1 MVTAAEILGPDGR
14 IAARLGNYE
23 FRPQQMQMAD
33 AVTVA
38 LSQGGHLIVEAGT
51 GVGKSFGYLV
61 PAILHATAEPPAD
74 ASTEPPRPRRVVV
87 STHTISLQ
95 EQLINKDLPFLN
107 SIIPR
112 EFSAVLVKGR
122 GNYLSRRRLDS
133 ALARSASLFHE
144 PDEFDQLRQIRDWA
158 KDSHDGSKTDLDF
171 RPLGSV
177 WDEVASDSSNCLGKT
192 CPTFK
197 SCFYYAARRRV
208 QHAQILVVNH
218 ALFFSDLALR
228 RAGASILP
236 DYDAVIFDE
245 AHTLEAVAGDHLG
258 ISASSGQV
266 EYTLN
271 KLYNDR
277 TNKGLLVN
285 QQATHLK
292 TADLQHAVLDCRY
305 AAEEFFGDVY
315 EWRVGQKD
323 RNGRALQSEL
333 FENKLS
339 PALSALARAV
349 RQRVKHVEDE
359 SLKKDFTS
367 AHDRLVA
374 LAGEVQRWVVQELP
388 DAVYWSEAFL
398 TRRGGPR
405 VTLSAAPIDVGPVLR
420 EQLFDQTRS
429 VVMTSATLAVGQSG
443 SFEYFKSRIGLT
455 QGQTVRLGSPFD
467 YQRQVKLIVVK
478 GMPDPNRQR
487 DEYDLRCADMIKRYV
502 QRTDGHAFV
511 LFTSYDMIRRVSR
524 ALASWLSQRNLA
536 LYSQADGLPRTQ
548 LLDRFKENP
557 RGVLMGVDSFWQ
569 GVDVPG
575 DALQNVIIPR
585 LPFSVP
591 DSPLLEARLD
601 AIRAAGGN
609 PFADYQLPEAVIK
622 LRQGFGRLVR
632 SSTDQGIVVLLDPR
646 ISSKPYGRVFL
657 SSLPSCAVVREHVN
671 SEDPPV
677 GAASPDA

>member
-14 IAARLGNYE
+14 IAARLSNYE

-33 AVTVA
+33 AVSAA
-38 LSQGGHLIVEAGT
+38 LDRGGHLIVEAGT

-61 PAILHATAEPPAD
+61 PAILHATDSPPE
-74 ASTEPPRPRRVVV
+74 SESRVPPRPRRVVI

-95 EQLINKDLPFLN
+95 EQLISKDLPFLN

-133 ALARSASLFHE
+133 ALGRANSLFQE
-144 PDEFDQLRQIRDWA
+144 PDEFDQLREIGEWA
-158 KDSHDGSKTDLDF
+158 KNSHDGSKTDLAF

-177 WDEVASDSSNCLGKT
+177 WDEVASDSSNCLGKA
-192 CPTFK
+192 CPTYK

-228 RAGASILP
+228 RVGVSILP
-236 DYDAVIFDE
+236 DYDAVVFDE

-285 QQATHLK
+285 QQAAGLETAHL
-292 TADLQHAVLDCRY
+292 QNAVLDCRY

-315 EWRVGQKD
+315 EWRVNQKD
-323 RNGRALQSEL
+323 RNGRALQSDL

-339 PALSALARAV
+339 PALDSLARSV
-349 RQRVKHVEDE
+349 RHQAREIEDE
-359 SLKKDFTS
+359 SQKKDFTS

-374 LAGEVQRWVVQELP
+374 LSGNIQQWVDQQIP

-405 VTLSAAPIDVGPVLR
+405 VSLAAAPIDVGPVMR

-429 VVMTSATLAVGQSG
+429 VVMTSATLAVGQGG

-455 QGQTVRLGSPFD
+455 QSTTVRLGSPFD

-478 GMPDPNRQR
+478 GMPDPNRER
-487 DEYDLRCADMIKRYV
+487 DEYDRRCADMIKRYV
-502 QRTDGHAFV
+502 ERTDGHAFV

-524 ALASWLSQRNLA
+524 ALLPWLSQRNLA
-536 LYSQADGLPRTQ
+536 LYSQADGIPRTQ

-557 RGVLMGVDSFWQ
+557 RGILMGVDSFWQ

-591 DSPLLEARLD
+591 DNPLLEARLD

-609 PFADYQLPEAVIK
+609 PFSDYQLPEAVIK

-657 SSLPSCAVVREHVN
+657 SSLPSCSVLREHVN
-671 SEDPPV
+671 SEDRSIGV
-677 GAASPDA
+677 TAADE

>member
-1 MVTAAEILGPDGR
+1 MITFAEILGPDGR
-14 IAARLGNYE
+14 IAARLSNYE
-23 FRPQQMQMAD
+23 FRLQQMQMAE
-33 AVTVA
+33 AVTDRLVR
-38 LSQGGHLIVEAGT
+38 GGHLIVEAGT

-61 PAILHATAEPPAD
+61 PAILHATDVLPDGE
-74 ASTEPPRPRRVVV
+74 SQEPPRPRHVVI

-95 EQLINKDLPFLN
+95 EQLINKDLPLLN

-133 ALARSASLFHE
+133 ALGRAGSLFHE
-144 PDEFDQLRQIRDWA
+144 PDEFDQLQEIRRWA
-158 KDSHDGSKTDLDF
+158 NDSHDGSKTDLAF
-171 RPLGSV
+171 RPLGAV
-177 WDEVASDSSNCLGKT
+177 WDEVASDSSNCLGKA
-192 CPTFK
+192 CPTYK
-197 SCFYYAARRRV
+197 SCYYYAARRRV

-228 RAGASILP
+228 RVGVSILP
-236 DYDAVIFDE
+236 DYDAVVFDE

-285 QQATHLK
+285 QQS
-292 TADLQHAVLDCRY
+292 TADLQNAVLDCRY
-305 AAEEFFGDVY
+305 VADEFFGDVY
-315 EWRVGQKD
+315 QWRVDQKD
-323 RNGRALQSEL
+323 HNGRALQSDL
-333 FENKLS
+333 FENKLT
-339 PALSALARAV
+339 PALDSLARAV
-349 RQRVKHVEDE
+349 RHRASQIEDE
-359 SLKKDFTS
+359 SQKKDFTA

-374 LAGEVQRWVVQELP
+374 LAGDIQQWVVQQIP
-388 DAVYWSEAFL
+388 DAVYWSDAFL
-398 TRRGGPR
+398 TRRGNPR
-405 VTLSAAPIDVGPVLR
+405 VSLAAAPIDVGPVLR
-420 EQLFDQTRS
+420 EQLFDKTRS
-429 VVMTSATLAVGQSG
+429 VVLTSATLAVGQSG
-443 SFEYFKSRIGLT
+443 SFDYYKSRIGLT
-455 QGQTVRLGSPFD
+455 QSETVRLGSPFD

-487 DEYDLRCADMIKRYV
+487 DEYDRCCANMIRRYV

-524 ALASWLSQRNLA
+524 ALMPWLSQQNLA
-536 LYSQADGLPRTQ
+536 LYSQADGVPRTQ

-591 DSPLLEARLD
+591 DNPLLEARLE
-601 AIRAAGGN
+601 AIRDAGGN
-609 PFADYQLPEAVIK
+609 PFSDYQLPEAVIK

-646 ISSKPYGRVFL
+646 ISSRPYGRVFL
-657 SSLPSCAVVREHVN
+657 SSLPSCSVVREHVN
-671 SEDPPV
+671 STDPQATNTK
-677 GAASPDA
+677 GC